1 MKIGLDIDDTITN
14 STEVILEYM
23 KEYFK
28 VEDAVPILASAD
40 NIEIT
45 NFYKQ
50 KLPEMIL
57 KYKVKDNVQE
67 VIDRLRSQ
75 GHEIIIITTR
85 GYSFG
90 TIEEATTKYLKE
102 NKVNYDQ
109 IFYRQKYKEEVCKKQ
124 NIDIMV
130 DDSINVLDRVADIGI
145 KTLLFTS
152 LQNQKIKTNF
162 NRVSNWLELEKY
174 INSIK

>member
-28 VEDAVPILASAD
+28 VEDAVPILSSAD